1 MPKTTSNLPICIHCG
16 TPRPADETLCPKCGK
31 PWIDVRIAE
40 PPAAAAP
47 DDPTTS
53 GDVAAAAAA
62 AAAAATP
69 PPAPPPVIPIEDT
82 GEFGMDEWTLPPDPP
97 SSKAIW
103 LLPVALVVAVIAFWS
118 FVYFGGDS
126 PTSTTVA
133 AQPSTTTTQAVTT
146 TVAEVV
152 EETTTT
158 SSTTTTTTVPY
169 PPASDWTASG
179 DPLSTVELPLKAG
192 GIGPID
198 FGSTLGD
205 VAGQLV
211 ASLGSAEA
219 AGDSDVCP
227 PAETYWLQWG
237 QLRAIF
243 DGWEPDATFVSY
255 RYEET
260 DDASEDVALET
271 LSGLQLGQ
279 TVAQLKST
287 YDSYTVTLELIDGQ
301 DHFRLVDGG
310 DLLLW
315 GPVSSPDDDGI
326 VLGIFSPSPCP

>member
-1 MPKTTSNLPICIHCG
+1 
-16 TPRPADETLCPKCGK
+16 
-31 PWIDVRIAE
+31 
-40 PPAAAAP
+40 
-47 DDPTTS
+47 
-53 GDVAAAAAA
+53 
-62 AAAAATP
+62 
-69 PPAPPPVIPIEDT
+69 
-82 GEFGMDEWTLPPDPP
+82 MDEWTLPPEPP
-97 SSKAIW
+97 SNKAMW

-126 PTSTTVA
+126 PTTTSVA
-133 AQPSTTTTQAVTT
+133 AQPSTTTTQASTT

-152 EETTTT
+152 EESSTTT

-169 PPASDWTASG
+169 PPASDWAASG
-179 DPLSTVELPLKAG
+179 DPLSTAELALKAA

-198 FGSTLGD
+198 FGSQLGD

-211 ASLGSAEA
+211 ASLGAAEA
-219 AGDSDVCP
+219 AGDSNLCP
-227 PAETYWLQWG
+227 PSETYWLQWG
-237 QLRAIF
+237 QLKAIF
-243 DGWEPDATFVSY
+243 DGWEPDSNFVSY

-260 DDASEDVALET
+260 DDASTDVELET

-287 YDSYTVTLELIDGQ
+287 YDSFTVTFELIDGQ

-315 GPVSSPDDDGI
+315 GPVSSTEDDGI
-326 VLGIFSPSPCP
+326 VQGIYSPSPCPQP